1 MNSLLCLWCVA
12 RAAAQLSCA
21 APAWHTVYDLDPSSG
36 CPGEWQQYVVPSQ
49 ERDVAGDVPVCGRGP
64 GVFQASAVLAEG
76 WTYTKIRGAVLG
88 YARGSPDAFRT
99 EPARY
104 ESGID
109 AALHLAR
116 RGKQVRVFD
125 EGAPWT
131 SEESDPSIALS
142 TYTLERMREPSFP
155 KNVMLHP
162 GSRITSVVRTDDG
175 FQVTDEHAQVFHT
188 PVAPLFAGGFTG
200 CHPLVKDLFEPREDG
215 LPVLSENDES
225 TVTPGLFLCGP
236 SIRHGDHV
244 FCFIYKYRQRFGV
257 VLPRARPVTFSNV
270 SCEL

>member
-36 CPGEWQQYVVPSQ
+36 CPDEWQQYVVPSQ

-88 YARGSPDAFRT
+88 YARGSPDSFRT

-109 AALHLAR
+109 DAYTDGVAFARWTTDLDLATGSQR
-116 RGKQVRVFD
+116 RHVATYANG
-125 EGAPWT
+125 
-131 SEESDPSIALS
+131 LS
-142 TYTLERMREPSFP
+142 YSAR
-155 KNVMLHP
+155 
-162 GSRITSVVRTDDG
+162 D
-175 FQVTDEHAQVFHT
+175 
-188 PVAPLFAGGFTG
+188 
-200 CHPLVKDLFEPREDG
+200 
-215 LPVLSENDES
+215 
-225 TVTPGLFLCGP
+225 
-236 SIRHGDHV
+236 
-244 FCFIYKYRQRFGV
+244 FGYANRRR
-257 VLPRARPVTFSNV
+257 L
-270 SCEL
+270 